1 MAFPAQLLVARV
13 ATAEGDID
21 AADEA
26 KAIRWAVKRGARVIN
41 LSIGGIRDP
50 LHRVRDTYSQE
61 EADAVAYA
69 HSKGVVVVASV
80 GNGDAAPNYPWG
92 FASYPAALPH
102 VIGVSAVTQSGS
114 IPSFSNRD
122 AVFNDLAAPGQ
133 GLVSTT
139 PRELTAEKPSC
150 LDQGYSICGPPDLKD
165 GMGTSFSAAQVTA
178 AAAMLLAVNPKLAP
192 DQVAAIIERSAVD
205 SRASTGCSPCALGR
219 DSRSGWGTLDVTAAL
234 EALAEPL
241 PPADSFESND
251 DAGTRAATMY
261 GRDRTLKATLDF
273 WDDQADVYRVNVAK
287 GERLKVYLRGPLDTQ
302 TNLILWRPG
311 TKTVEGLSSD
321 VQRMRLTQ
329 STRAGANEALSY
341 RAVQGRLVLRP
352 GEDGGRRVGPL
363 LAALRQD
370 SVKVGVQLPEVERD
384 VRWPEYLAMAQAAEE
399 VGFDSI
405 WLGDHLLYRGDG
417 REERG
422 PWEAWTLLAAL
433 AAVTDRVRLGPLV
446 ACASFHPPG
455 LIAKMAATVDEISG
469 GRFVLG
475 LGSGSVEIE
484 HTIFGLPVERR
495 VSRFAESFE
504 IVRRLLAGERVT
516 FEGRYWSADDAVL
529 LPEPARRVPL
539 MAGSTGPRMLGITLP
554 HVDWWNTW
562 YLWYGNTPEGLR
574 GAQRSDRRGGGR
586 GG

>member
-1 MAFPAQLLVARV
+1 MAGLIAAEIDNAQGIAGMAFPAQLLVARV

-50 LHRVRDTYSQE
+50 LHRVRDTFSQE

-69 HSKGVVVVASV
+69 HSEGSRRRRL
-80 GNGDAAPNYPWG
+80 GRERRCRAPTYPWG

-102 VIGVSAVTQSGS
+102 VIGVSAVARSGS
-114 IPSFSNRD
+114 IPGFSNRD

-165 GMGTSFSAAQVTA
+165 GVGTSFSAAQVTA
-178 AAAMLLAVNPKLAP
+178 AAAMLLAVDPKLTP
-192 DQVAAIIERSAVD
+192 DQVSAIIERSAVD
-205 SRASTGCSPCALGR
+205 SRASTGCTPCALGR

-241 PPADSFESND
+241 PPADSYESND
-251 DAGTRAATMY
+251 DAGPRSATMY

-273 WDDQADVYRVNVAK
+273 WDDQADVYRVKVAK
-287 GERLKVYLRGPLDTQ
+287 GERLKVYLRGPVENADESRPLAAGDEDRRGALDR
-302 TNLILWRPG
+302 RPANARDP
-311 TKTVEGLSSD
+311 VHPRRR
-321 VQRMRLTQ
+321 QR
-329 STRAGANEALSY
+329 GA
-341 RAVQGRLVLRP
+341 VVPGGPGRLVLRP
-352 GEDGGRRVGPL
+352 GEDGLRRVGPL
-363 LAALRQD
+363 LAAPRQD

-433 AAVTDRVRLGPLV
+433 AAAHR
-446 ACASFHPPG
+446 PG
-455 LIAKMAATVDEISG
+455 KAGAA
-469 GRFVLG
+469 
-475 LGSGSVEIE
+475 
-484 HTIFGLPVERR
+484 
-495 VSRFAESFE
+495 
-504 IVRRLLAGERVT
+504 RRLRELPSSRPDRQDGGHGRRDLRRTVRARARLQARWRSSTRSSACRSSGESPASSNPSRSS
-516 FEGRYWSADDAVL
+516 GDCSRASASRSRA
-529 LPEPARRVPL
+529 
-539 MAGSTGPRMLGITLP
+539 STG
-554 HVDWWNTW
+554 
-562 YLWYGNTPEGLR
+562 LWMTR
-574 GAQRSDRRGGGR
+574 CCCRSPPAECR
-586 GG
+586 